1 MHFASSERKL
11 WRRWIKTG
19 NPVVKSDT
27 RVHHE
32 AFWSQHAATRAT
44 CSDAD
49 RNTIDEHQWISSSG
63 TDGSRRNTPTLD
75 PTVQT
80 DRNRTLHEH
89 HVSTNTSSRP
99 GRQRTTHVHA
109 GGSHGHG
116 SLNYFTVWNVQG
128 LKPRTVPTK
137 VPFVQDLLKD
147 HKQLLIP
154 LTETWLRER
163 NDAELQVDGY
173 THCFAKIDND
183 SIVREDE
190 TVEVSQSTSG
200 MIWQPMWNL

>member
-1 MHFASSERKL
+1 MSLGLNAPQLSSTQIKGV
-11 WRRWIKTG
+11 RRTLSQARIQQTRTMECPRFFRCSSLPPRGNYGGDGSKTG

-75 PTVQT
+75 PTVHT

-89 HVSTNTSSRP
+89 HVSTNTSIRP

-116 SLNYFTVWNVQG
+116 PAMG
-128 LKPRTVPTK
+128 
-137 VPFVQDLLKD
+137 
-147 HKQLLIP
+147 H
-154 LTETWLRER
+154 
-163 NDAELQVDGY
+163 
-173 THCFAKIDND
+173 
-183 SIVREDE
+183 
-190 TVEVSQSTSG
+190 
-200 MIWQPMWNL
+200 